1 MKQLLIIVLLLAL
14 ASSQTTGSEDEAN
27 LRKEISLSFRQVNSF
42 NLGDL
47 SFKFFAFTSQVISD
61 SNFTVLLSIY
71 YLKDLEKN
79 QSPKFA
85 TCFIENTVTT
95 ISELGIEPVSF
106 NCQFP
111 NETDF
116 TSIEISSSESVAG
129 LPLDKNLLNPVL
141 VDKAI
146 DEGKLF
152 NASEIGSELSI
163 AEIQEFNFDTVQ
175 EDGIFY
181 IKANVAGSFISE
193 GQTFDIQLAYPS
205 GFNIN
210 FTITHF
216 NGSML
221 EMKCEIEGEIE
232 NQYLISEQ
240 TLITINGT
248 ELFVLPGFKTEN
260 PISTS
265 NNNLPS
271 REENEEEET
280 SEKKQKEATENE
292 VGLEDETSDKEGK
305 EEAEIESALEEETSE
320 KEQKETSDKEG
331 ALEKETSDKKEDYS
345 EEEEEG
351 EEESLEFEEAN
362 LRKEISLSFRQVNS
376 FNLGDLSF
384 KFFAFTSQPILDP
397 NFEIQLLI
405 YLLQGTAR
413 FKSPVIAT
421 CHIVDIVSK
430 ISELGI
436 EPVSFNCQFPNE
448 TDFTSIEISSSE
460 SVAGLPLDK
469 NLLNPVLVDK
479 AIAEGK
485 LFNASE
491 IGSEFSIL
499 GNQEFNFD
507 TVQEDGIFYI
517 KANVAGSFISEGQTF
532 DIQLAYPIGIIIRF
546 TIIHYDGTLLDM
558 KCEIRG
564 KIEN

>member
-1 MKQLLIIVLLLAL
+1 
-14 ASSQTTGSEDEAN
+14 
-27 LRKEISLSFRQVNSF
+27 
-42 NLGDL
+42 
-47 SFKFFAFTSQVISD
+47 
-61 SNFTVLLSIY
+61 
-71 YLKDLEKN
+71 
-79 QSPKFA
+79 
-85 TCFIENTVTT
+85 
-95 ISELGIEPVSF
+95 
-106 NCQFP
+106 
-111 NETDF
+111 
-116 TSIEISSSESVAG
+116 
-129 LPLDKNLLNPVL
+129 
-141 VDKAI
+141 
-146 DEGKLF
+146 
-152 NASEIGSELSI
+152 
-163 AEIQEFNFDTVQ
+163 
-175 EDGIFY
+175 
-181 IKANVAGSFISE
+181 
-193 GQTFDIQLAYPS
+193 
-205 GFNIN
+205 
-210 FTITHF
+210 
-216 NGSML
+216 ML

-240 TLITINGT
+240 TLITVNGT

-320 KEQKETSDKEG
+320 KEQKEATEIEVGLEDETSDKEGKEEAEIESALEEETSEKEQKETSDKEGALEDETSDKEGKEEAEIESSLEEETSEKEQKETSDKEG

-376 FNLGDLSF
+376 FNFGELSF

-485 LFNASE
+485 LFNASIQYKKME
-491 IGSEFSIL
+491 YSI
-499 GNQEFNFD
+499 
-507 TVQEDGIFYI
+507 
-517 KANVAGSFISEGQTF
+517 
-532 DIQLAYPIGIIIRF
+532 
-546 TIIHYDGTLLDM
+546 
-558 KCEIRG
+558 
-564 KIEN
+564 